1 MSGRVR
7 LGHNGMAPLPTW
19 AELEP
24 AVPAMVATMRPLLD
38 PDRLH
43 PTPRSVTNADITLRS
58 FAAFLVQAAPDVRSV
73 AEVTRRHVE
82 DYKPFLSERS
92 GQNKPSV
99 RTATL
104 AHRLGTLRMSFVR
117 IDEWGWDEAPVRMP
131 MFPGDRPRRT
141 IRCPRALDD
150 PAAARLLRAAQND
163 RKLLVRV
170 TVEVLL
176 RTGPSCSPISSVV
189 YRSAGPPVGPDRIRP
204 SPGVVLLDQAAL
216 YLGDPARQQLGD
228 RVVER
233 GVVVYAVRLGLREH
247 VVPEVV
253 VQGALLW
260 CQIVWCRHRPG
271 LRSPSLLSVILSH
284 RRPAVPFERV
294 LGRHWREA
302 HNPDNPDC
310 ERVRTYETPATL
322 LMTVAVVVYGV
333 GPARKV
339 GAPLGRGGAS

>member
-150 PAAARLLRAAQND
+150 PAAARLLRRAERPQAARPGHRGSVAAHRAVVLTD
-163 RKLLVRV
+163 
-170 TVEVLL
+170 LL
-176 RTGPSCSPISSVV
+176 RGVPLGGAAGWSGSHPSVAGRGPS
-189 YRSAGPPVGPDRIRP
+189 
-204 SPGVVLLDQAAL
+204 
-216 YLGDPARQQLGD
+216 
-228 RVVER
+228 
-233 GVVVYAVRLGLREH
+233 
-247 VVPEVV
+247 
-253 VQGALLW
+253 
-260 CQIVWCRHRPG
+260 
-271 LRSPSLLSVILSH
+271 
-284 RRPAVPFERV
+284 
-294 LGRHWREA
+294 
-302 HNPDNPDC
+302 
-310 ERVRTYETPATL
+310 
-322 LMTVAVVVYGV
+322 
-333 GPARKV
+333 
-339 GAPLGRGGAS
+339 